1 MVDLAVGDLYDQIAS
16 KQEGVVIC
24 PDDLYECKYCAMYQI
39 TGSELR
45 DSDRGRSHAA
55 AHRIAFEA
63 LLEPSHVLV
72 CPICDMPQK
81 TSDVACIFG
90 CMFNDLDL
98 VEHLERD
105 HCDVLVDDMVCD
117 FSDPRYLLTTFQKRA
132 ARNGTSPTPETSG
145 NVTANHDGDERA
157 TIILSDGEEESRSG
171 SRGSDIE
178 HKHNVNE
185 DREGGSPETAAQN
198 ETSQEN
204 DPSSKDVEMTDESN
218 QREASGNQDESS
230 SRDAN
235 QNSNQDA
242 SAAAPERST
251 SNQQVDHR
259 KSHEL
264 QNRKQMAGVSI
275 ITCLVCEW
283 SPSALHNPRR
293 LRDELSSHV
302 RLHIREESNNLPT
315 RSDGFF
321 GDKRLLSCMDFS
333 LEEYFEKE
341 HLTDLSSTIN
351 SRIMEKVYGDLL
363 AKLFGICV
371 PLIYRILHG
380 NNGNPFRSLETLRK
394 RRKKQRRAQNIAE
407 TRANNRLARAAER
420 RRSSPS
426 TSTAA
431 SECVSSDGD
440 SSVHEFTELLGL
452 GNLDLDQHIQCAR
465 AECGHSLLIVADRT
479 AIVRHI
485 AAHIR
490 HDEMRLLK
498 TAGASPLVAC
508 DCGMAIGSPI
518 GYVYHI
524 VHDHVFEKKKFSDLA
539 ATIVS
544 YMMLIVESAVESVL
558 DVRID
563 FRATRWS
570 LWCAYFILED
580 EEGDENLFT
589 DSTDLNEH
597 WWTLWES
604 LLDESMTGKSMTLGD
619 TIKLFEMHPFVHE
632 NRLRTRKHKIIP
644 VMDGGSIQRSLNTM
658 WAYINRWTN
667 DPVNR
672 VQLAS
677 EARWVRLAQIRRRA
691 FLESKKIEQSNADSV
706 HTLSLCSNPS
716 SFEFRQQQSTIVLNP
731 KSPSGIRVADSGA
744 DSGTSVNVNASSAE
758 RLDVSGEN
766 NRTTDDVGLVDPS
779 PSVSDSVDPSADT
792 SQQLDSTTSANVSK
806 VYMQCTICE
815 NVHIAS
821 EYRSDIK
828 NHCALHAVLEGR
840 MLCSLYIHRAADRPQ
855 MCPFCTLEM
864 NIYKP
869 MEFLEHIKERHMNKA
884 RLIYDR
890 YLSQFF
896 PTSKIFSVLV
906 ADRVL
911 STEPQNKSDF
921 IIRCQRSECCG
932 IDPVVI
938 LPGDKAIA
946 LSNVDIAVVKHILWH
961 VRNDNFL
968 ELEPIERELLTRA
981 LMIRLSSAQMRQ
993 ILFMARRVT
1002 KQFNRY
1008 RETDVVKYIQEKMD
1022 EIGFILFGMNKGL
1035 VFQMVFTRRFVRD
1048 QSGMQLYPPCVCKLC
1063 VDKELPRYSS
1073 DRRKRAFVAYAHP
1086 VVIHILEHLTA
1097 EQLPDDVITA
1107 ANTLRWESSCFID
1120 GLRFKNVST
1129 AIKHV
1134 LDAHNDLV
1142 ELSALD
1148 LVLGEMGLFDVFR
1161 SAVQATLGDQAWQ
1174 LEEALGFSAYTM
1186 KPASKPDFL
1195 NEPIQ
1200 SGIHRPECSRSWDAT
1215 TQFCACADVAAA
1227 QEGSVAEAN
1236 PPYPRG
1242 RIRGTSIRDMPEES
1256 AACYEEFLNEAQ
1268 AAAEEHQL
1276 PSLPTSGGDEPATDD
1291 LASPSGPTSQTT
1303 SQPIASTSVKVEVV
1317 DEVEDRTVAQ
1327 KSNATLAEELG
1338 LAVPD
1343 LAAINSG
1350 DSAPENRVAN
1360 SFKKR
1365 TSVFKRARQKRN
1377 MEIKREID
1385 GLVVPQRTKAL
1396 PLKNVIQGSKTVAA
1410 ALVAALESPTATDG
1424 VRAQSGTEHDADD
1437 GCAGSVS
1444 ARSAD
1449 SRLSSRTKKNSTNAD
1464 EYVYQLFY

>member
-1 MVDLAVGDLYDQIAS
+1 MVDLA
-16 KQEGVVIC
+16 
-24 PDDLYECKYCAMYQI
+24 I

-145 NVTANHDGDERA
+145 NVTANHDGDEQA
-157 TIILSDGEEESRSG
+157 TIILSDGEEESRESRSG
-171 SRGSDIE
+171 SRSSDVE

-185 DREGGSPETAAQN
+185 DQEGGSPETTAQN
-198 ETSQEN
+198 ETSQGN
-204 DPSSKDVEMTDESN
+204 DPSSKDVEMADESN
-218 QREASGNQDESS
+218 QRKASGNQGESS
-230 SRDAN
+230 SREAN

-242 SAAAPERST
+242 SATPERST

-363 AKLFGICV
+363 AK
-371 PLIYRILHG
+371 
-380 NNGNPFRSLETLRK
+380 
-394 RRKKQRRAQNIAE
+394 
-407 TRANNRLARAAER
+407 
-420 RRSSPS
+420 
-426 TSTAA
+426 
-431 SECVSSDGD
+431 
-440 SSVHEFTELLGL
+440 
-452 GNLDLDQHIQCAR
+452 HIQCAR

-691 FLESKKIEQSNADSV
+691 FLESKKVNKFGMERKIQTELLMDCLLLDLARAAR
-706 HTLSLCSNPS
+706 TR
-716 SFEFRQQQSTIVLNP
+716 EI
-731 KSPSGIRVADSGA
+731 ADSGA
-744 DSGTSVNVNASSAE
+744 DSGTPVNVNASGAE

-766 NRTTDDVGLVDPS
+766 NRTTDDVGVVDPS
-779 PSVSDSVDPSADT
+779 PSMSDSVDTSADT
-792 SQQLDSTTSANVSK
+792 SQ
-806 VYMQCTICE
+806 
-815 NVHIAS
+815 
-821 EYRSDIK
+821 

-869 MEFLEHIKERHMNKA
+869 MEFLEHIKERHMSKA

-932 IDPVVI
+932 IDPVVV

-1097 EQLPDDVITA
+1097 EQLPDDVVTA

-1215 TQFCACADVAAA
+1215 TQFCACSDVAVA
-1227 QEGSVAEAN
+1227 QEGSAAETV

-1256 AACYEEFLNEAQ
+1256 AACYEEFLSEAQ

-1291 LASPSGPTSQTT
+1291 LASPSAPTT
-1303 SQPIASTSVKVEVV
+1303 SATQPIASTSVKMEVV

-1327 KSNATLAEELG
+1327 KSTATLAEELG

-1464 EYVYQLFY
+1464 DCGSRDRKVCLLFVNLLAALLLCEFCEYCWRKLQIIPFLLGILKLARKLPCATPTCSFVIPYTCLIDVVL